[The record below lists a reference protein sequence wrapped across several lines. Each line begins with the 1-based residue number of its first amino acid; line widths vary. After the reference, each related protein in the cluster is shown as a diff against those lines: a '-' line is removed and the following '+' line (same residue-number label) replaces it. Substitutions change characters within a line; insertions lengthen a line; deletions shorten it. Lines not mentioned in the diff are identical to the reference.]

1 MPDVMRA
8 LGLAF
13 ADAARPRM
21 LALMLVPAL
30 AAILLWSVAAWVYW
44 GTWIRW
50 FADALAVS
58 GFVQWSGS
66 WADWVLSSASVLLV
80 LAVLVPAMI
89 VTALLVNEVFVMPLV
104 LRSVQARHYPMLA
117 RNGFGTA
124 WGSFV
129 NAAVSGMLFLVIW
142 LATLPLWLT
151 GVGAV
156 LLPALNSAYLNTRIF
171 RYDALSEHANV
182 QEYTAIRRRAGGRLY
197 SLGLVLGVLYYVPM
211 LNLIAPVLSALA
223 YTHFCLDQLARLRSA
238 QRR

>member
-8 LGLAF
+8 LALAF

-50 FADALAVS
+50 LADAMAATW
-58 GFVQWSGS
+58 FVQWSGS
-66 WADWVLSSASVLLV
+66 WSEWVLSSASVLLV
-80 LAVLVPAMI
+80 LALLVPAMI
-89 VTALLVNEVFVMPLV
+89 VTALLVNEIFVMPVV
-104 LRSVQARHYPMLA
+104 LRSVQARRYPMLA
-117 RNGFGTA
+117 RNGFGTT
-124 WGSFV
+124 WRSFV
-129 NAAVSGMLFLVIW
+129 NAAVSGMLFLALW
-142 LATLPLWLT
+142 LATLPLWFT

-171 RYDALSEHANV
+171 GYDALSEHANA
-182 QEYTAIRRRAGGRLY
+182 QEYAAIRRSAGGRLY
-197 SLGLVLGVLYYVPM
+197 SLGLVLGVLYYVPL
-211 LNLIAPVLSALA
+211 LNLVAPALSALA
-223 YTHFCLDQLARLRSA
+223 YTHFCLDQLTRLRNA

>member
-8 LGLAF
+8 LALAF

-50 FADALAVS
+50 FADAMAAS
-58 GFVQWSGS
+58 GLVQWSGS
-66 WADWVLSSASVLLV
+66 WAEWVLSSASVLLA
-80 LAVLVPAMI
+80 LALLVPAMI
-89 VTALLVNEVFVMPLV
+89 VTALLVNEIFVMPLV
-104 LRSVQARHYPMLA
+104 LRSVQARRYPMLA

-124 WGSFV
+124 WRGFV
-129 NAAVSGMLFLVIW
+129 NAAVSGMLFLALW

-171 RYDALSEHANV
+171 GYDALSEHANA
-182 QEYTAIRRRAGGRLY
+182 QEYAAIRRSAGGRLY
-197 SLGLVLGVLYYVPM
+197 SLGLVLGVLYYVPI

-223 YTHFCLDQLARLRSA
+223 YTHFCLEQLTRLRSA

>member
-1 MPDVMRA
+1 V
-8 LGLAF
+8 
-13 ADAARPRM
+13 
-21 LALMLVPAL
+21 LAL
-30 AAILLWSVAAWVYW
+30 
-44 GTWIRW
+44 
-50 FADALAVS
+50 
-58 GFVQWSGS
+58 
-66 WADWVLSSASVLLV
+66 
-80 LAVLVPAMI
+80 LVPAMI
-89 VTALLVNEVFVMPLV
+89 VTALLVNEILVMPLV
-104 LRSVQARHYPMLA
+104 LRSVQARHYPLLA

-223 YTHFCLDQLARLRSA
+223 YTHFCLDQLTRLRSA
-238 QRR
+238 QSR

>member
-50 FADALAVS
+50 FADAMAANW
-58 GFVQWSGS
+58 FVQWSGS
-66 WADWVLSSASVLLV
+66 WGEWVLSSASVLLV
-80 LAVLVPAMI
+80 LALLVPAMI
-89 VTALLVNEVFVMPLV
+89 VTALLVSEVFVMPLV

-182 QEYTAIRRRAGGRLY
+182 QEYAAIRRRAGGRLY